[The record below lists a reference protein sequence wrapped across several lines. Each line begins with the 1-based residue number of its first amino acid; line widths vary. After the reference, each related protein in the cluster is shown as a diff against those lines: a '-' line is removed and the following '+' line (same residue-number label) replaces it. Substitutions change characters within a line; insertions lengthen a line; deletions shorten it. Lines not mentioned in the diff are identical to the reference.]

1 MVGWLDDWMVEWL
14 DGWMVGWLDGWM
26 VGWLDGWMVGWLDGW
41 ISLRKHFWKFGFLN
55 IITLILLQGFV
66 KPGETVVLSKGI
78 ED

>member
-1 MVGWLDDWMVEWL
+1 MVGWLDDWMVGLVSES
-14 DGWMVGWLDGWM
+14 
-26 VGWLDGWMVGWLDGW
+26 
-41 ISLRKHFWKFGFLN
+41 IFGNLVFLN

>member
-1 MVGWLDDWMVEWL
+1 MVRWFDGTTVVWL
-14 DGWMVGWLDGWM
+14 DGWMVGWLDDWM
-26 VGWLDGWMVGWLDGW
+26 VGLVSES
-41 ISLRKHFWKFGFLN
+41 IFGNLVFLN